1 MVLCYQPDKY
11 PELLRSYMQEA
22 NAALEHEDQ
31 HHYAMAVIKITMEL
45 KYLVKSHLLTDR
57 EAEEMKTYFWGQVI

>member
-1 MVLCYQPDKY
+1 MVLCYHPDKY
-11 PELLRSYMQEA
+11 PELLKSYMQEA
-22 NAALEHEDQ
+22 YAALEHEDQ

-57 EAEEMKTYFWGQVI
+57 EADEMKTYFWGQVI

>member
-11 PELLRSYMQEA
+11 PELLKSYMQEA
-22 NAALEHEDQ
+22 YAALEHEDQ

-57 EAEEMKTYFWGQVI
+57 EADEMKT

>member
-11 PELLRSYMQEA
+11 PELLKSYMQEA
-22 NAALEHEDQ
+22 YAALEHEDQ

-57 EAEEMKTYFWGQVI
+57 EAEEMKTYFWRQVI

>member
-11 PELLRSYMQEA
+11 PELLKSYMQEA
-22 NAALEHEDQ
+22 YAALEHEDQ

-57 EAEEMKTYFWGQVI
+57 GADEMKTYFWGQVI